1 MILSEFLDFFFSFA
15 LKIWNNFK
23 LHFFLLK
30 EKILFYFIF
39 ESEVFP
45 SPYLSAAVFS
55 VLCEI
60 SVKGLFL
67 VSFFSRVLGPAGLT
81 EQGWG
86 RGEDPVLALA
96 WTSPVAW
103 PGRPWKQKCTVSIRA
118 GGQLWHLPLPE
129 GKQGFRASGAVC
141 KPHPR
146 AQHHSQDFICGIRV
160 NPAAGDPPAQAAAS
174 LLLLWCLNNSPAD
187 RPDVPHS
194 TQWAEALPYP
204 PFAIPY
210 FTGDEKRLS
219 KVGNHERLKKKLA
232 EVEIKNK
239 TIWRH
244 LKRN

>member
-1 MILSEFLDFFFSFA
+1 MFHFSEEEARKKGRLLLLTKRTENILTLPVILSEFLDFFFSFA

-96 WTSPVAW
+96 
-103 PGRPWKQKCTVSIRA
+103 
-118 GGQLWHLPLPE
+118 
-129 GKQGFRASGAVC
+129 
-141 KPHPR
+141 
-146 AQHHSQDFICGIRV
+146 
-160 NPAAGDPPAQAAAS
+160 
-174 LLLLWCLNNSPAD
+174 
-187 RPDVPHS
+187 
-194 TQWAEALPYP
+194 
-204 PFAIPY
+204 
-210 FTGDEKRLS
+210 
-219 KVGNHERLKKKLA
+219 
-232 EVEIKNK
+232 
-239 TIWRH
+239 
-244 LKRN
+244 